1 MSIDYYPEDE
11 VYEDRKQRLRNWRL
25 STMHPSDP
33 DYPED
38 EDDDIS
44 GGDCIR
50 CNRSD
55 CGSDTPSDLGG
66 ME

>member
-1 MSIDYYPEDE
+1 MEYDGQEE
-11 VYEDRKQRLRNWRL
+11 AYEDRKQRLRSWQL

-44 GGDCIR
+44 GSSGLRSDG
-50 CNRSD
+50 SD
-55 CGSDTPSDLGG
+55 CGSDSAGG
-66 ME
+66 VE

>member
-1 MSIDYYPEDE
+1 MSIDYYPEHE
-11 VYEDRKQRLRNWRL
+11 VYEDRKQRLRSWQL

-44 GGDCIR
+44 GSDCVR
-50 CNRSD
+50 SNRSD
-55 CGSDTPSDLGG
+55 CGSDSSGAD
-66 ME
+66 E

>member
-1 MSIDYYPEDE
+1 MEYDGQHEA
-11 VYEDRKQRLRNWRL
+11 YEDRKQRLRSWQL

-44 GGDCIR
+44 GSSGLRSDG
-50 CNRSD
+50 SD
-55 CGSDTPSDLGG
+55 CGSDSAGG
-66 ME
+66 VE

>member
-1 MSIDYYPEDE
+1 MEYDGQEE
-11 VYEDRKQRLRNWRL
+11 AYEDRKQRLRNWQL

-44 GGDCIR
+44 GSGCLR
-50 CNRSD
+50 SNRSD
-55 CGSDTPSDLGG
+55 CGADSSGAD
-66 ME
+66 E

>member
-1 MSIDYYPEDE
+1 MEYDGQEE
-11 VYEDRKQRLRNWRL
+11 AYEDRKQRLRNWQL

-44 GGDCIR
+44 GSDGLR
-50 CNRSD
+50 SNRSD
-55 CGSDTPSDLGG
+55 CGSDSSGAD
-66 ME
+66 E

>member
-1 MSIDYYPEDE
+1 MEYDGQEE
-11 VYEDRKQRLRNWRL
+11 AYEDRKQRLRSWRL

-44 GGDCIR
+44 GSDCIR
-50 CNRSD
+50 GNRSD

>member
-1 MSIDYYPEDE
+1 MEYDGQEE
-11 VYEDRKQRLRNWRL
+11 AYEDRKQRLRNWQL

-44 GGDCIR
+44 GSDCIR
-50 CNRSD
+50 SNRSD
-55 CGSDTPSDLGG
+55 CGSDSSGDD
-66 ME
+66 E

>member
-1 MSIDYYPEDE
+1 MEYDGQEE
-11 VYEDRKQRLRNWRL
+11 AYEDRKQRLRNWQL

-44 GGDCIR
+44 GSNGLR
-50 CNRSD
+50 SNRSD
-55 CGSDTPSDLGG
+55 CGSDSSGAD
-66 ME
+66 E

>member
-1 MSIDYYPEDE
+1 MEYDGQEE
-11 VYEDRKQRLRNWRL
+11 AYEDRKQRLRSWQL

-44 GGDCIR
+44 GSDGLR
-50 CNRSD
+50 SNRSD
-55 CGSDTPSDLGG
+55 CGSDSSGAD
-66 ME
+66 E

>member
-1 MSIDYYPEDE
+1 MEYDGQEE
-11 VYEDRKQRLRNWRL
+11 AYEDRKQRLRNWQL

-44 GGDCIR
+44 
-50 CNRSD
+50 
-55 CGSDTPSDLGG
+55 
-66 ME
+66 

>member
-1 MSIDYYPEDE
+1 MSIDYYPEHE
-11 VYEDRKQRLRNWRL
+11 VYEDRKQRLRNWQL

-44 GGDCIR
+44 GSSGLRSDG
-50 CNRSD
+50 SD
-55 CGSDTPSDLGG
+55 CGSDSAGG
-66 ME
+66 VE